1 MGKMAPDYIE
11 RRDLEDRLV
20 FRIGGVKVGRVVLA
34 PEHLDGDSEKAA
46 DGRHVRGIQIYTIC
60 VEPLFPKPPRS
71 HGRGM
76 RYNETASKDT
86 SFVTP

>member
-1 MGKMAPDYIE
+1 MSVQKD
-11 RRDLEDRLV
+11 
-20 FRIGGVKVGRVVLA
+20 
-34 PEHLDGDSEKAA
+34 
-46 DGRHVRGIQIYTIC
+46 TIR

-86 SFVTP
+86 SFVIP

>member
-1 MGKMAPDYIE
+1 M
-11 RRDLEDRLV
+11 
-20 FRIGGVKVGRVVLA
+20 KVGRVVLA
-34 PEHLDGDSEKAA
+34 PEHFDGDSEKAA
-46 DGRHVRGIQIYTIC
+46 DGRHVVSVQKDTIR

-86 SFVTP
+86 SFVIP